1 MRLTP
6 QDYLQNA
13 VTLLPVLAGDKD
25 SPMRRIVHA
34 LTDSDAP
41 TRTVTRL
48 AKDAGSTPKT
58 VLKYLGILRSQG
70 VKFLETESG
79 SAPRLPQLKDI
90 QSSYSQSV
98 IGVTNVACNHLS
110 AHCQNAHALTLAL
123 RSPKGSS
130 LRKIASV
137 LLTEPP
143 SKLYRLVGL
152 TGLSRSTFFRGLAK
166 LKSLGFR
173 FLLAPYRG
181 APVAFALKPGTPADT
196 AKSYPTVR
204 ALKLALSHIGVT
216 PDTETLTKLHTEYR
230 HKKDYEPVS
239 ATDLA
244 TKIKRDHYAKT
255 TEEPTVE
262 TAGKR
267 PLNPEKFLPK
277 NFVEHFES
285 PSEWPAGE
293 LRPEQ
298 QIMDLA
304 DRPEQIE
311 QDILTAGHSVLGQHA
326 EFIAS
331 RILVWCLRNKC
342 ARPVS
347 REKFVKEMIAQD
359 IRHGLYAKLVSVQ
372 TEDREQAITTEK
384 SAPGHK
390 ANTSKTRNSR
400 AHTREEIA
408 AVFKSKGID
417 NPEYTETILKASA
430 NAAKKGK
437 PIRNLNKYIATF
449 LRNGN
454 ENPGKQT
461 QIPTAQTVINV
472 NAPNTY
478 ITTNPHYET
487 ESSKHSTNAI
497 PTEKQT
503 ENGTQNTDQQS
514 IPSVNNTPVNT
525 EYIAQD
531 PAQVASQLINMINRN
546 TDTIQNALDAVH
558 QNAIIS
564 REIVN
569 VMSGLFP
576 SLTDTAKTVAS
587 GQSPTPGAVSKESRT
602 PQGWTIHRRD
612 P

>member
-6 QDYLQNA
+6 QVYLQNA

-41 TRTVTRL
+41 TRTVTRF

-79 SAPRLPQLKDI
+79 SVPRLPQLKDM
-90 QSSYSQSV
+90 QLSYSQSV

-123 RSPKGSS
+123 RSPQGSS
-130 LRKIASV
+130 LRKVASV
-137 LLTEPP
+137 LLTESPA
-143 SKLYRLVGL
+143 KLYRLVGL
-152 TGLSRSTFFRGLAK
+152 TGLSRSTFFRCLAK

-173 FLLAPYRG
+173 FLPAPYRG
-181 APVAFALKPGTPADT
+181 APVAFALKPGIPADT

-204 ALKLALSHIGVT
+204 ALKLALSHIGVN
-216 PDTETLTKLHTEYR
+216 PDTETLTKLHTGYR
-230 HKKDYEPVS
+230 HKKDYEPAS

-244 TKIKRDHYAKT
+244 TKIKRDHYSKT
-255 TEEPTVE
+255 TEEPTVK
-262 TAGKR
+262 TAGKS

-304 DRPEQIE
+304 DRPEQIKK
-311 QDILTAGHSVLGQHA
+311 DILTTGHSVLAQHA

-359 IRHGLYAKLVSVQ
+359 IRQGLYAKLVSVQ
-372 TEDREQAITTEK
+372 TEDWEQAEIATEK
-384 SAPGHK
+384 DISDGK
-390 ANTSKTRNSR
+390 NNTSKPRNSR

-503 ENGTQNTDQQS
+503 ENGTQNTDQKS

-531 PAQVASQLINMINRN
+531 PTQVASQLINMINRN
-546 TDTIQNALDAVH
+546 TQAVQDAIGAITALAPGLTQTQNASA
-558 QNAIIS
+558 
-564 REIVN
+564 
-569 VMSGLFP
+569 
-576 SLTDTAKTVAS
+576 TA
-587 GQSPTPGAVSKESRT
+587 GSRT
-602 PQGWTIHRRD
+602 TSRPKSAIPQGWTVHRRRD